1 MFHLSTLGGF
11 SYQLRE
17 FADLDGFVP
26 EPGDR
31 PKNFRWE
38 GDRQWDSQTWKEF
51 LYRAQDRKHK
61 VQQLSSLWEA
71 AS

>member
-1 MFHLSTLGGF
+1 MFHISTLGGF

-31 PKNFRWE
+31 PKNFRW
-38 GDRQWDSQTWKEF
+38 DSSRQWDSQTWKEF

-61 VQQLSSLWEA
+61 VEQLSSLWAEA
-71 AS
+71 S